1 MEKQQILTAV
11 GNVLQRKYRN
21 YLLTGTDRNAQGLS
35 EDERAF
41 LDRVRA
47 NPTNFNIS
55 DFQDYVDG
63 GIPNYQRR
71 YTDARDAL
79 ASPMRQEAPTP
90 VASEVVGQNVAPGQV
105 PAGGAQRFPDLE
117 PGETARRTLATGAQ
131 DIEPGELSRPGMGG
145 VSGAEPT
152 SPSAATN
159 SSQRPVGPLPVGQD
173 YVFNRA
179 ENRWELVDTNTGRS
193 LGAVE
198 PSGRII
204 PGTGADAPASTADT
218 QPSAVVV
225 VQEPVA
231 DAPVPADWE
240 QAAMEQ
246 YGGYWAIFQNNPEL
260 KKLLIDATSN
270 SWAPDKFQYEI
281 EQTDWWKTTTEAARV
296 FDTEE
301 ATDPATV
308 QTKIDNRVA
317 TINDYALQF
326 GVRVSSET
334 AAELARDSLRGG
346 WSEQIL
352 QTAITNEAT
361 KSTAGVSQLRAGYIG
376 QQIRSSA
383 NSYGI
388 RLGDTELNSW
398 VQKWASGA
406 ESKES
411 VEAAMREWSK
421 VLYPSISTYIDEGRT
436 FQDIVSPYKSLAAG
450 LLELDAEQIDFTE
463 PKWLAAIS
471 KEDKA
476 GDQKL
481 MSATEW
487 QREIRTNRD
496 FGFEFTK
503 QAQNQAYA
511 IANQMAELFGRV

>member
-1 MEKQQILTAV
+1 
-11 GNVLQRKYRN
+11 
-21 YLLTGTDRNAQGLS
+21 
-35 EDERAF
+35 
-41 LDRVRA
+41 
-47 NPTNFNIS
+47 
-55 DFQDYVDG
+55 
-63 GIPNYQRR
+63 
-71 YTDARDAL
+71 
-79 ASPMRQEAPTP
+79 
-90 VASEVVGQNVAPGQV
+90 
-105 PAGGAQRFPDLE
+105 
-117 PGETARRTLATGAQ
+117 
-131 DIEPGELSRPGMGG
+131 
-145 VSGAEPT
+145 
-152 SPSAATN
+152 
-159 SSQRPVGPLPVGQD
+159 
-173 YVFNRA
+173 
-179 ENRWELVDTNTGRS
+179 
-193 LGAVE
+193 
-198 PSGRII
+198 
-204 PGTGADAPASTADT
+204 
-218 QPSAVVV
+218 
-225 VQEPVA
+225 
-231 DAPVPADWE
+231 
-240 QAAMEQ
+240 MEQ

-281 EQTDWWKTTTEAARV
+281 EQTDWWKTTTESARV

>member
-1 MEKQQILTAV
+1 M
-11 GNVLQRKYRN
+11 
-21 YLLTGTDRNAQGLS
+21 
-35 EDERAF
+35 
-41 LDRVRA
+41 
-47 NPTNFNIS
+47 
-55 DFQDYVDG
+55 
-63 GIPNYQRR
+63 
-71 YTDARDAL
+71 
-79 ASPMRQEAPTP
+79 
-90 VASEVVGQNVAPGQV
+90 
-105 PAGGAQRFPDLE
+105 
-117 PGETARRTLATGAQ
+117 
-131 DIEPGELSRPGMGG
+131 
-145 VSGAEPT
+145 
-152 SPSAATN
+152 
-159 SSQRPVGPLPVGQD
+159 
-173 YVFNRA
+173 
-179 ENRWELVDTNTGRS
+179 
-193 LGAVE
+193 
-198 PSGRII
+198 
-204 PGTGADAPASTADT
+204 
-218 QPSAVVV
+218 
-225 VQEPVA
+225 
-231 DAPVPADWE
+231 
-240 QAAMEQ
+240 
-246 YGGYWAIFQNNPEL
+246 
-260 KKLLIDATSN
+260 
-270 SWAPDKFQYEI
+270 
-281 EQTDWWKTTTEAARV
+281 
-296 FDTEE
+296 
-301 ATDPATV
+301 
-308 QTKIDNRVA
+308 
-317 TINDYALQF
+317 
-326 GVRVSSET
+326 SSET

>member
-1 MEKQQILTAV
+1 MDKQQVLTAL

-21 YLLTGTDRNAQGLS
+21 YLLTGTGANARGLS
-35 EDERAF
+35 DDERAF

-47 NPTNFNIS
+47 NPSNFSIS
-55 DFQDYVDG
+55 DLQDYVDG
-63 GIPNYQRR
+63 NLPDYQRR
-71 YTDARDAL
+71 YNAARDAL
-79 ASPMRQEAPTP
+79 AAPLRQEPPAP
-90 VASEVVGQNVAPGQV
+90 VSSQVVGANVAPGRI
-105 PAGGAQRFPDLE
+105 PTGSAQRASDLE
-117 PGETARRTLATGAQ
+117 PGESSRPVLSSGAR
-131 DIEPGELSRPGMGG
+131 DVEPGEMSRPGAGP
-145 VSGAEPT
+145 VAGAEPT
-152 SPSAATN
+152 VPSAATN

-173 YVFNRA
+173 YVFNRGK
-179 ENRWELVDTNTGRS
+179 NRWELVETATGRS

-204 PGTGADAPASTADT
+204 PGTATSAPAAT
-218 QPSAVVV
+218 QGGGGVTSVVAEPAVDV
-225 VQEPVA
+225 
-231 DAPVPADWE
+231 PVPADWE

-246 YGGYWAIFQNNPEL
+246 YGGYWSIFQNNPEL
-260 KKLLIDATSN
+260 KKLLLDATAN
-270 SWAPDKFQYEI
+270 SWAPSKFQYEI

-296 FDTEE
+296 FDMEE

-308 QTKIDNRVA
+308 QTKIDNRVS
-317 TINDYALQF
+317 TISQYALQF
-326 GVRVSSET
+326 GVRLSSET
-334 AAELARDSLRGG
+334 ASQLARDSLRGG

-361 KSTAGVSQLRAGYIG
+361 KSTSGVSQLRAGYIG
-376 QQIRSSA
+376 QQIQASA
-383 NSYGI
+383 NSYGV

-411 VEAAMREWSK
+411 VDAAMREWSK
-421 VLYPSISTYIDEGRT
+421 VLYPSISTYIDQGRT
-436 FQDIVSPYKSLAAG
+436 FQDVVSPYKSIAAG
-450 LLELDAEQIDFTE
+450 LLELDPNQIDFTE

-471 KEDKA
+471 QEDKN
-476 GDQKL
+476 GQQKL
-481 MSATEW
+481 MSASQW

-503 QAQNQAYA
+503 QAQDQAYA